1 MQWAQGMM
9 QGGEQRVPPVL
20 PRGHFSKLM
29 AKQQPSVKERK
40 RRQEKRSKKDKQQGL
55 EARRQR
61 PRSSRDK
68 LVDHFKSSSGKLD
81 IPVAN
86 SESGCRGSV
95 LGLGQGSGQ
104 GCRRQ

>member
-68 LVDHFKSSSGKLD
+68 LVDHLLILVRVWRLPSVGHRISGE
-81 IPVAN
+81 P
-86 SESGCRGSV
+86 
-95 LGLGQGSGQ
+95 
-104 GCRRQ
+104 